1 MIPLTLH
8 PLALFSHS
16 VPLPLL
22 LYSWFH
28 ACNVSALMLPAEEL
42 QAASDR
48 VEARRHPPTHFP
60 ENKVFDFVT
69 VDVTLL
75 AARRSEQLA
84 PPAGAKSGVCRGPKR
99 NSRGIHGDC
108 ESTSSS
114 GSYDTVLS
122 GIDTLQACARI
133 CAGCASCRYVSFS
146 LEHRECAWFAQC
158 DMSRLQRLPDGY
170 HTMQVQGTAA
180 LL

>member
-1 MIPLTLH
+1 MFSAGSRVSQSLESYTLSSKSS
-8 PLALFSHS
+8 PGYTGEPFFCSS
-16 VPLPLL
+16 NCTDSSP
-22 LYSWFH
+22 Y
-28 ACNVSALMLPAEEL
+28 
-42 QAASDR
+42 
-48 VEARRHPPTHFP
+48 
-60 ENKVFDFVT
+60 VFDFVT
-69 VDVTLL
+69 VDVTPL

-84 PPAGAKSGVCRGPKR
+84 PPAGAVSGVCRGPKR

-146 LEHRECAWFAQC
+146 LEHHECAWFAQC
-158 DMSRLQRLPDGY
+158 DMSRLQRWPDGY
-170 HTMQVQGTAA
+170 HTMQIQGTAA